1 MTFNPFE
8 LMKNAKELQS
18 HLAALQSEAENL
30 TVVGV
35 SGGGLVKI
43 TLNGRFSMKKIEL
56 DPIAV
61 DDRDIIMLQDL
72 IRSAY
77 TDALEKMQETLKGK
91 MGPLASLL
99 GDVNLS

>member
-8 LMKNAKELQS
+8 LMKNAKELQG
-18 HLAALQSEAENL
+18 HLTQLQHEAENL
-30 TVVGV
+30 TAEGV

-43 TLNGRFSMKKIEL
+43 TLNGRFAMKKIEL

-77 TDALEKMQETLKGK
+77 TDAMEKMQETLKDK

-99 GDVNLS
+99 GDVNL